1 MGAVS
6 NEIGAHL
13 PYGKGRFTDRIQGIL
28 NIGPASPMKK
38 KDEFGLKRYN
48 LTGSLANAP
57 SASFAKARAQERP
70 KWEIKLKRISRP

>member
-28 NIGPASPMKK
+28 NIGPALPMKK
-38 KDEFGLKRYN
+38 KDDLD
-48 LTGSLANAP
+48 
-57 SASFAKARAQERP
+57 
-70 KWEIKLKRISRP
+70 